1 MSKTV
6 ARQAPTE
13 VSTAA
18 PAFRVLIVDDDP
30 DMLGFLAHM
39 LRGEGMD
46 AETAADGTEGIAMVQ
61 AAAPDLV
68 LLDVMMPGV
77 TGFDV
82 CKRLKSDEATAMIPI
97 VLVTSLEDSGSRVQ
111 GIEAGADDFLSKP
124 VKREELIA
132 RVKTLRRLHETRREL
147 ESGRLAGEIQNREAI
162 RSAFSRYVSPQLAE
176 RIIAD
181 AGEEGELFSSRAQRV
196 NVVALFADLRGF
208 TRITESTEV
217 GSVVDMLNE
226 YFTILTDAA
235 YHHDATIFNMAG
247 DSLLVGFNVPFP
259 QEDATRRAFLTAQ
272 EMVSRF
278 APVARRWK
286 DNYGLA
292 TGVGI
297 GICMGEA
304 ILANV
309 GSPHYTSYTIIGNPV
324 NTAARLMQTAPANE
338 VLMCGTVYEEIQSL
352 LPAEAVEP
360 RGEVTLRGKQEPI
373 AVYALRIPVT
383 E

>member
-1 MSKTV
+1 MSKPA
-6 ARQAPTE
+6 ARQAPVG
-13 VSTAA
+13 VSPAA
-18 PAFRVLIVDDDP
+18 SAFRVLIVDDDP

-46 AETAADGTEGIAMVQ
+46 AETAADGNEGIQKVQ
-61 AAAPDLV
+61 ASAPDLI

-97 VLVTSLEDSGSRVQ
+97 VLVTSLDDSGSRVR

-147 ESGRLAGEIQNREAI
+147 ESRRLAGEIQNREAI

-181 AGEEGELFSSRAQRV
+181 AGEDGELFSNRAQRV
-196 NVVALFADLRGF
+196 DVVALFADLRGF

-217 GSVVDMLNE
+217 GDVVAMLNE

-259 QEDATRRAFLTAQ
+259 QEDATRRALLTAQ
-272 EMVSRF
+272 EMVARF

-286 DNYGLA
+286 DHYGIA

-338 VLMCGTVYEEIQSL
+338 VLMCGTVYAEIHDL
-352 LPAEAVEP
+352 LPANAVEP

-373 AVYALRIPVT
+373 AVYAVRIPVT

>member
-1 MSKTV
+1 
-6 ARQAPTE
+6 
-13 VSTAA
+13 
-18 PAFRVLIVDDDP
+18 
-30 DMLGFLAHM
+30 
-39 LRGEGMD
+39 
-46 AETAADGTEGIAMVQ
+46 
-61 AAAPDLV
+61 
-68 LLDVMMPGV
+68 
-77 TGFDV
+77 
-82 CKRLKSDEATAMIPI
+82 MIPV
-97 VLVTSLEDSGSRVQ
+97 VLVTSLDDSSSRVR

-147 ESGRLAGEIQNREAI
+147 ERRRLSAEIQNRETI
-162 RSAFSRYVSPQLAE
+162 RRAFSRYISPQLAD
-176 RIIAD
+176 RIIED
-181 AGEEGELFSSRAQRV
+181 AGDGSELFSSRAQRV

-208 TRITESTEV
+208 TRITESTAV
-217 GSVVDMLNE
+217 GDVVSMLNE

-259 QEDATRRAFLTAQ
+259 QEDATRRALQTAR

-278 APVARRWK
+278 APVAKRWEGS
-286 DNYGLA
+286 YGIS

-338 VLMCGTVYEEIQSL
+338 VLMCGSVYEEIHAL
-352 LPAEAVEP
+352 LPTNGVEP
-360 RGEVTLRGKQEPI
+360 RGKVTLRGKVEPI
-373 AVYALRIPVT
+373 AVYALRIPIQA
-383 E
+383 